1 MRNGRRKTMETI
13 LIIIGTVTPIIIA
26 IGVTSTKIEHR
37 LTKVETDMKWL
48 KRSAIENKCCG
59 DKEGESGD

>member
-37 LTKVETDMKWL
+37 LTKVETDVKWL
-48 KRSAIENKCCG
+48 KHSAIENNCCS
-59 DKEGESGD
+59 DSKTES